1 MTSNFDEMTLEAIW
15 NEIDV
20 RLKEKPELY
29 KDMNTTYSINYPV
42 KMEAS
47 SA

>member
-1 MTSNFDEMTLEAIW
+1 MMTSNFDEMTLEAIW

-29 KDMNTTYSINYPV
+29 KV
-42 KMEAS
+42 KLQLVGGFATDC
-47 SA
+47 